1 MNRLSHPPEGAHAPG
16 NSADPDSRETEDWSE
31 GAASTPEAQ
40 AWLGCSR
47 RTLWRLMDRGELP
60 YRMVGHRRRIPIASL
75 REILPEPA
83 KPPNANSLG
92 LSFADCESGRSG
104 LDPECV
110 R

>member
-1 MNRLSHPPEGAHAPG
+1 VTSVGIE
-16 NSADPDSRETEDWSE
+16 STDWSE
-31 GAASTPEAQ
+31 GAATTPEAQ

-83 KPPNANSLG
+83 KPPRMRPGARGTGMNRINRMG
-92 LSFADCESGRSG
+92 DG
-104 LDPECV
+104 
-110 R
+110 